1 MANGWCLEVHVNLQ
15 SEVNLTAQ
23 APAFSAGIWLKF
35 TSLAQTRS
43 DAAIPWHCMVLSS
56 LQWHFL
62 CPQFWPLWPLVLL
75 HERRRLEQGGRPGA
89 LLVEHDALGGLLR
102 NALSRWWITWTWLAK
117 YLHLGVQHGWEIL
130 HGNRTNPQPCVP
142 GFRSR
147 WNVRNVGRNRTQTG
161 HRLQER
167 CHQNTDVWCA
177 SEIVELAAKLPGHF
191 RQRLRLLCVWVF
203 LHTQFCSYRVI
214 NWSWESWNT
223 LIGLV
228 SIKFSTAESTLP
240 LSFWGYSIELNAL
253 QRMSILRAAA

>member
-1 MANGWCLEVHVNLQ
+1 MANWWCLEVHVNSQ

-23 APAFSAGIWLKF
+23 DPAFSAGIWLKF

-43 DAAIPWHCMVLSS
+43 DAAIPWHCMVLSG

-102 NALSRWWITWTWLAK
+102 NALSRWRITWTWLAMH
-117 YLHLGVQHGWEIL
+117 LHLGVQHGREIL

-142 GFRSR
+142 GFRGR
-147 WNVRNVGRNRTQTG
+147 WNLWNVGRNRTQTG
-161 HRLQER
+161 HCLQER

-177 SEIVELAAKLPGHF
+177 SEIVELAAKLPGLF
-191 RQRLRLLCVWVF
+191 RQRLRLLCVWIF
-203 LHTQFCSYRVI
+203 LHSQFCSYRVI
-214 NWSWESWNT
+214 NWPWESWNT
-223 LIGLV
+223 LIGIV
-228 SIKFSTAESTLP
+228 SIKFSTAESALP
-240 LSFWGYSIELNAL
+240 LSFWRYSTEMNAL